1 MTQHAELHLRSPLLF
16 RFVALG
22 IGLGMVAVC
31 SLALYAIW
39 VHVLPVFGR
48 LYRGA
53 PVVETS
59 FGAFFLIGVI
69 SLTPIV
75 IAAAM
80 TGFFTGRKFDPP
92 RASWLARF
100 QLRSFQVTLV
110 AICIVAPVMIAV
122 STATLLIKDYRP
134 CTKLRISGSSGHMFW
149 VNDDRVCFTPDA
161 YINDHWPCKTVGD
174 RTVCVQVDGHAP
186 LGSQAAR

>member
-39 VHVLPVFGR
+39 VDVLPVFGR

-80 TGFFTGRKFDPP
+80 TGFLPGASSTRRGGPGLLDSSFALFRSHSWRYASRP
-92 RASWLARF
+92 R
-100 QLRSFQVTLV
+100 
-110 AICIVAPVMIAV
+110 
-122 STATLLIKDYRP
+122 
-134 CTKLRISGSSGHMFW
+134 
-149 VNDDRVCFTPDA
+149 
-161 YINDHWPCKTVGD
+161 
-174 RTVCVQVDGHAP
+174 
-186 LGSQAAR
+186 